1 MKDAVLVTGSS
12 RGIGKAI
19 AMRVAARGYP
29 VVLHYRSRMG
39 EAEDVRDNIVAA
51 GGNARILCFDVAD
64 RDVSREVLEADIQQ
78 YGAYYGVVC
87 NAGVIRDGAFPSLSG
102 EDWDTVVHT
111 NLDAFYNVLH
121 PVIMPMVRRRK
132 PGRIITLASVSG
144 LIGNRGQTNYS
155 ASKAGII
162 AASKSLAIEL
172 GKRAITVN
180 CVAPGIIETDMSEAV
195 VTEEMLAMIPA
206 RRAGHPDEVA
216 ALVEFLLSSDASYIT
231 RQVIAINGGL
241 C

>member
-1 MKDAVLVTGSS
+1 
-12 RGIGKAI
+12 
-19 AMRVAARGYP
+19 MRVAARGNP
-29 VVLHYRSRMG
+29 VVLHCRNRMG
-39 EAEDVRDNIVAA
+39 EAEEVRNLIIAT
-51 GGNARILCFDVAD
+51 GGSARILQFDVAD
-64 RDVSREVLEADIQQ
+64 RESSREELEKDIEQ

-87 NAGVIRDGAFPSLSG
+87 NAGVIRDGAFPALSG
-102 EDWDTVVHT
+102 DDWDTVVHT

-121 PVIMPMVRRRK
+121 PVIMPMVRRRR

-155 ASKAGII
+155 AAKAGII

-172 GKRAITVN
+172 GKRNITVN

-195 VTEEMLAMIPA
+195 VSEEMLAMIPA

-216 ALVEFLLSSDASYIT
+216 ALVEFLLSPDASYIT